1 MAQERLHKALARAG
15 VASRRQVEKMIDQ
28 GLVRVNN
35 KRITEQGVI
44 VDTEKDQVWVDGKKI
59 NIGLDDLSERVYFL
73 LYKPAGVLS
82 TTRGTDDR
90 KTVVDLIKGI
100 GGTRVYPVGRLDY
113 DAEGALLLTN
123 DGELTNKLIHP
134 RYHVPKVYE
143 VKVKGTPTEDQIN
156 KLRRGIY
163 LEDGP
168 TGPCEIEFLRKA
180 KVNTWVKVVL
190 TQGKNQQIK
199 RMFWRIEHPVA
210 KIIRTHFAGI
220 SVNGLAPGE
229 FRPLTKRELNM
240 LHAEIEAARTKK

>member
-35 KRITEQGVI
+35 KRVLEQGMV
-44 VDTEKDQVWVDGKKI
+44 VDTEIDQVFVEGKRI
-59 NIGLDDLSERVYFL
+59 NIATDELSERVYFL
-73 LYKPAGVLS
+73 LYKPTGVLS
-82 TTRGTDDR
+82 STKDTGDR
-90 KTVVDLIKGI
+90 KTVVDLVKGI
-100 GGTRVYPVGRLDY
+100 SGTRIYPVGRLDY

-123 DGELTNKLIHP
+123 DGELTNQLIHP
-134 RYHVPKVYE
+134 KFHIPKVYE
-143 VKVKGTPTEDQIN
+143 VKVKGTPTEESVN

-180 KVNTWVKVVL
+180 KINTWVKVVL
-190 TQGKNQQIK
+190 TQGKNRQIK

-210 KIIRTHFAGI
+210 KIVRTHFAGI
-220 SVNGLAPGE
+220 SVMDLKPGE
-229 FRPLTKRELNM
+229 FRPLTKREL
-240 LHAEIEAARTKK
+240 LSLRACVKR

>member
-15 VASRRQVEKMIDQ
+15 VASRRQVEKMIEQ
-28 GLVRVNN
+28 GQVRVNN
-35 KRITEQGVI
+35 KRISEQGVI

-82 TTRGTDDR
+82 TTKGTDDR

-100 GGTRVYPVGRLDY
+100 SGTRVYPVGRLDY

-123 DGELTNKLIHP
+123 DGELTNQLIHP
-134 RYHVPKVYE
+134 KYHVEKVYE
-143 VKVKGTPTEDQIN
+143 VKVKGTPTEEQID

-180 KVNTWVKVVL
+180 KINTWVKVVL
-190 TQGKNQQIK
+190 TKGKNQQIK
-199 RMFWRIEHPVA
+199 RMFWRIEHPVQ
-210 KIIRTHFAGI
+210 KIIRTHFADI
-220 SVNGLAPGE
+220 SIKDLAPGE
-229 FRPLTKRELNM
+229 FRPLTKRELNH
-240 LHAEIEAARTKK
+240 LRDKVKAARDR